1 MAAID
6 RDPSS
11 MSTRSILRREWK
23 ALAAIVVLTMLATG
37 AEAGFLVIIARTG
50 LALSNGES
58 FMRLTADI
66 DLSVEVALLAAG
78 GLIGLRLLAN
88 VSNAWITARAKTGA
102 IVRMRDEL
110 AGAYL
115 DTEWALKH
123 GLAPGRLQ
131 QLLVNYTH
139 TAITVLPATARALT
153 SGVSLT
159 ALITI
164 ALFLQPSITVISIVM
179 MGGLAIPMIPLR
191 RVVRR
196 RSERAAEARLGYAT
210 TVNEM
215 EALALEIEA
224 LGVSAEQAATARVAA
239 VEAAETGE
247 RGEFAQLLVGPTY
260 QFVAY
265 GSVIALLG
273 IGLATGVDDIATVS
287 AVLVLLLRALTYGQ
301 AFQQARAT
309 LTNGDVY
316 TRALVDE
323 LTTFH
328 GHRRHRGDAVGDPEH
343 GVVAQ
348 QLSFAYDDAP
358 TLVDV
363 GFTIDAGETVGV
375 VGPSGSGKSTLTQLL
390 LGLRGARGGL
400 TVAGVAPIDADPAWW
415 RRTVAYVPQRA
426 ELLSGT
432 VAENVRFLRPEISD
446 ADIEWACR
454 TAAIHDDIMALPD
467 GYDTELG
474 SRGGRLS
481 GGQQQRLGIA
491 RALAG
496 RPSLVVLDEPSS
508 ALDHDTEE
516 RIVASLGELDD
527 MTLVII
533 THRLAVLGVCD
544 RVFEMTDGVLA
555 DLGDP
560 AAAAARLP

>member
-23 ALAAIVVLTMLATG
+23 ALATIVGLTMLATG
-37 AEAGFLVIIARTG
+37 AEAAFLVIVARTG

-58 FMRLTADI
+58 YMRLTADV
-66 DLSVEVALLAAG
+66 DLAVEAALLAAA
-78 GLIGLRLLAN
+78 GLIGLRLFAT
-88 VSNAWITARAKTGA
+88 VANAWVTARAKTGA

-139 TAITVLPATARALT
+139 TAITVLPATTRALT
-153 SGVSLT
+153 SGVSLA

-164 ALFLQPSITVISIVM
+164 ALFLQPSITLISIAM
-179 MGGLAIPMIPLR
+179 ITGLAVPMIPLR
-191 RVVRR
+191 RIVRR
-196 RSERAAEARLGYAT
+196 RSERAAQARLDYAT

-224 LGVSAEQAATARVAA
+224 LGVSAEQAATARAAA

-247 RGEFAQLLVGPTY
+247 RGEFAQMLVGPTY

-287 AVLVLLLRALTYGQ
+287 AVLVLLLRALAYGQ

-323 LTTFH
+323 LAAFQDQQ
-328 GHRRHRGDAVGDPEH
+328 RRRGDAVGDPSQ
-343 GVVAQ
+343 GVVAGE
-348 QLSFAYDDAP
+348 LTFAYDDEP
-358 TLVDV
+358 TLTDV
-363 GFTIDAGETVGV
+363 SFAIAAGETIGV

-400 TVAGVAPIDADPAWW
+400 TVGGVSPVDADPTWW

-426 ELLSGT
+426 ELLTGT

-446 ADIEWACR
+446 DDIEWACR
-454 TAAIHDDIMALPD
+454 TAAIHDDIVALPD
-467 GYDTELG
+467 GYDTDLG

-496 RPSLVVLDEPSS
+496 RPSLIVLDEPSS
-508 ALDHDTEE
+508 ALDNETEE
-516 RIVASLGELDD
+516 RIVASLGDLDD
-527 MTLVII
+527 MTLVIV
-533 THRLAVLGVCD
+533 THRLAVLAVCD

-560 AAAAARLP
+560 AAAAARLS